1 MTSTQ
6 VDAHRR
12 PLAWHRLAMLGLG
25 YVMLGFGFGLGL
37 GYVMLELG
45 LGSAGACVTCGLVWC
60 GRSSGDAA
68 LAILAIRSRP
78 VAPNRTRQAPEPHH

>member
-25 YVMLGFGFGLGL
+25 YVMLELGF
-37 GYVMLELG
+37 VMLGLG
-45 LGSAGACVTCGLVWC
+45 LGSAGACVTCGVAWC